1 MQQKLA
7 SSPSSA
13 SGRYKSLRVQLGTW
27 MDLQKLGHKGES
39 FDDILRNLID
49 FYLKISSNANNALP
63 ALGPPSST
71 PQKQETIPQVIH
83 QQQLPQTSTVP
94 MMHEVQQ
101 PPSSTPTVQKLPPA
115 SPPQPEED
123 EVPSKPRGRRP
134 RKTEQQQQ
142 PKKKRGRPVASTK
155 KKISNVRKKRT

>member
-39 FDDILRNLID
+39 FDDILRNLTD

-63 ALGPPSST
+63 ALGPPPST
-71 PQKQETIPQVIH
+71 PQKQETILQVIH

-94 MMHEVQQ
+94 MIH
-101 PPSSTPTVQKLPPA
+101 
-115 SPPQPEED
+115 
-123 EVPSKPRGRRP
+123 
-134 RKTEQQQQ
+134 
-142 PKKKRGRPVASTK
+142 
-155 KKISNVRKKRT
+155 